1 MILKMM
7 TKSVGSGR
15 YTFERS
21 EVELEIPD
29 FRNCNAEAVAHNKV
43 RRNGTDSRLV
53 FDSVTE
59 RVE

>member
-1 MILKMM
+1 M

-53 FDSVTE
+53 FDNVKE
-59 RVE
+59 REE